1 MIVNLFGLL
10 TYNLFD
16 LLTYLANYVLVL
28 TDFLAI
34 LRSWVCKRKYLIHRF
49 LTGTMLSYSW
59 FKIMR
64 NIEKGKCDFWKA
76 I

>member
-1 MIVNLFGLL
+1 MII
-10 TYNLFD
+10 NLFD
-16 LLTYLANYVLVL
+16 LLTDLANYVLVL

-34 LRSWVCKRKYLIHRF
+34 LRSWIRKQKYLIHRF
-49 LTGTMLSYSW
+49 LTGTMLSYLW

-64 NIEKGKCDFWKA
+64 NIEKEKCDFWKA